1 MLDSI
6 TGGAQI
12 LTKEITNYYL
22 SKFLNI
28 YFYLRFPHGHL
39 RNDFKDPEGAK
50 DILEKA
56 SNKSNSSRMKACNTN
71 ESTSGKNELDEEI
84 QDQIQSIQLPTF
96 SLVIEKS
103 MIDEQVRK
111 LDQEQHRR
119 QYGRFN

>member
-1 MLDSI
+1 
-6 TGGAQI
+6 
-12 LTKEITNYYL
+12 
-22 SKFLNI
+22 
-28 YFYLRFPHGHL
+28 
-39 RNDFKDPEGAK
+39 
-50 DILEKA
+50 
-56 SNKSNSSRMKACNTN
+56 MKACNTN

>member
-1 MLDSI
+1 M
-6 TGGAQI
+6 
-12 LTKEITNYYL
+12 
-22 SKFLNI
+22 
-28 YFYLRFPHGHL
+28 RFPHGHL

-56 SNKSNSSRMKACNTN
+56 SNKSNSSRTKACNTN